1 KPTVAGAGVED
12 GLQPPTHTQATPLN
26 PYDDLKY
33 CSTLTVVDED
43 GTRRPIFQ
51 FHRHPA
57 TVEEQWAEFR
67 HGLHGQPP
75 VERLEALYRAKW
87 RNSTYGR
94 SWFTRRKA
102 FWDRVKEMLA
112 EGRTEGQALEA
123 MRRRA
128 EEGGG
133 VPSLIA
139 QLCRERG
146 HGSRPDRRKD
156 RARVLGRK
164 RGVEGGCDEEEDADS
179 GRESDE
185 CSRTGRSSPFRL
197 RKKVRVSAVGKEQ
210 EDDEGSADGMEE
222 AVDGP
227 WVG

>member
-1 KPTVAGAGVED
+1 MSSIDESHETAEPTADAGAED
-12 GLQPPTHTQATPLN
+12 SPQPPTRAQAAPLN
-26 PYDDLKY
+26 PYEDPKY
-33 CSTLTVVDED
+33 FSTLTVFDKD
-43 GTRRPIFQ
+43 GKRRPIFQ
-51 FHRHPA
+51 FHQHPA

-75 VERLEALYRAKW
+75 VEQLEALYRAKW

-102 FWDRVKEMLA
+102 FWDRVKEMMA

-128 EEGGG
+128 EGGG

-146 HGSRPDRRKD
+146 HGSRPDRRRD
-156 RARVLGRK
+156 RPRLPGYK
-164 RGVEGGCDEEEDADS
+164 RGTGGGCDEEEDVDR
-179 GRESDE
+179 GRGSDE
-185 CSRTGRSSPFRL
+185 YSETGRSSPLRL
-197 RKKVRVSAVGKEQ
+197 RKRVRVSVAGKEQ
-210 EDDEGSADGMEE
+210 DNDG
-222 AVDGP
+222 V
-227 WVG
+227 